1 MSVGDVVLVD
11 EFVTGTNVLTLEL
24 SSKNEVVDMV
34 EELFRGKVVV

>member
-24 SSKNEVVDMV
+24 SIKNEVVDMV